1 MRGLGSRPDARQ
13 GMKLVITPHRPV
25 RKALIAVG
33 LTLAVLFAV
42 MVALDYGHWRA
53 IAGAMVSTGEKRSLL
68 NEAVTLRRE
77 NERLRFDLARLRRT
91 EEIHRSAREENHGLL
106 VEAQAEIAA
115 LKRETQ
121 FFRDVI
127 GSAEVGNGPRI
138 GGIQVKP
145 LEGAGRYGYKLVMTH
160 VNKDDRVA
168 EGSLH
173 VALQGEYEGQRKALR
188 LGELVE
194 SGPEKLS
201 FKFKHFRLFEGTIR
215 MPEGF
220 VPRQIEVAV
229 RGRGR
234 SEGGYSET
242 YDWASVLN

>member
-1 MRGLGSRPDARQ
+1 
-13 GMKLVITPHRPV
+13 MKLVITPHRPV

-33 LTLAVLFAV
+33 LTLAVLLAV
-42 MVALDYGHWRA
+42 VVALDYGHWRA

-68 NEAVTLRRE
+68 DEAVTLRRE
-77 NERLRFDLARLRRT
+77 NERLRFQLARLRRS
-91 EEIHRSAREENHGLL
+91 EEIHRSTREENHDLL
-106 VEAQAEIAA
+106 VAAQAEIAA

-127 GSAEVGNGPRI
+127 GSAEVGTGPRI
-138 GGIQVKP
+138 GGVQVKA
-145 LEGAGRYGYKLVMTH
+145 LEGTGRYGYKLVMTH
-160 VNKDDRVA
+160 VNKDDREA
-168 EGSLH
+168 EGSLR
-173 VALQGEYEGQRKALR
+173 VALQGEYKGQRKALR
-188 LGELVE
+188 LSEVVE
-194 SGPEKLS
+194 SGPETFS

-215 MPEGF
+215 MPDGF

-234 SEGGYSET
+234 SGDAYSET